1 MSKDKHFKL
10 YNFQITIIK
19 NIITILI
26 IIDTE
31 FLVSKNLNGC
41 SGVQWP
47 LSAALLM
54 LLYTSSS

>member
-47 LSAALLM
+47 LSARPC
-54 LLYTSSS
+54 